1 MSVLKKKSM
10 KIIFEDKSYISVE
23 KSSKDDH
30 IVIIIQA
37 KDAENPQKKITNAVE
52 ITLDQFKSL
61 TSLM

>member
-1 MSVLKKKSM
+1 M